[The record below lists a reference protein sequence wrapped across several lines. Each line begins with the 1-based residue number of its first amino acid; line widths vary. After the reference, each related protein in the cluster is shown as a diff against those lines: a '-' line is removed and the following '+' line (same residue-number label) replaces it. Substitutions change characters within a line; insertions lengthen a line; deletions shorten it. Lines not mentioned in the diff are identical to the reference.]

1 MFDFSYSLS
10 SPNNEITESFGWAC
24 LLFYI
29 YIYIFTKHESCGHKA
44 FHSSGVLHH

>member
-10 SPNNEITESFGWAC
+10 SPNNEIIESFGKAC

-29 YIYIFTKHESCGHKA
+29 YIFSKHESCGHKA